1 MRRTAPRDLS
11 SAARSSARS
20 GARVSPA
27 FACLALEITA
37 VAHLATLLV
46 SMKLDYTP
54 PLGDG
59 LDGAYYLHIARHVAL
74 GHGFVTS
81 FSTFH
86 HGLEPLPQPAM
97 TYPLWPLLLGLV
109 GRASELEAAALWLP
123 RALYLSSLAL
133 AYFWLRST
141 VRRSFPH
148 ARRFAPVLALSTTAL
163 LGVNPIFHW
172 ATSRPYTEGLG
183 MSLVLVT
190 LIAHAR
196 ATVRRAR
203 SKTHEAALLGAVGC
217 LASACYFAR
226 FQLLV
231 VGVAL
236 VLVELARGRHAFRR
250 ALWLLVGF
258 ATPLLFW
265 AVRFLRMPHAEL
277 RALFDYAVYRQL
289 PSLPPFEYTRPC
301 GSTLDCAL
309 DKLGGL
315 LEAFSLRSPDSYVVQ
330 FGGVVYALPLGLVV
344 LAVSTRARAALR
356 HAFGRARHVPLF
368 VAALAGV
375 LAVLPIHFVHSLH
388 WRAWAFGWRQGLPL
402 LLALW
407 PVLLLLLTRGA
418 PRRGGADGVERAWWR
433 GRRVSLGLKLVTGAA
448 LAHSLVTLGA
458 KSWHLADA
466 DPIEADLDAARAAA
480 RYLERVAPSAR
491 TLGIEP
497 QPVAAFTTAPL
508 DWLACWSP
516 PELAETLVRER
527 HATRA
532 LLRAGELR
540 CRSFDRIRPRL
551 SLEAVIGHSYGVF
564 RVGAE
569 RPADAAE

>member
-1 MRRTAPRDLS
+1 MQRSTPRDLS
-11 SAARSSARS
+11 PVARSSAAG

-37 VAHLATLLV
+37 VALLAALLV
-46 SMKLDYTP
+46 DMKLDYTP

-97 TYPLWPLLLGLV
+97 TYPLWPLLLGFV
-109 GRASELEAAALWLP
+109 GRASGLEAAALWLP
-123 RALYLSSLAL
+123 RAFYVSSLAL

-148 ARRFAPVLALSTTAL
+148 ATRSAPWFALATTAL
-163 LGVNPIFHW
+163 LGVNPVFHW
-172 ATSRPYTEGLG
+172 ATSRPYTEGLS

-190 LIAHAR
+190 FIAYAR
-196 ATVRRAR
+196 VTAR
-203 SKTHEAALLGAVGC
+203 PFRSRWHEAALFGAVGC

-236 VLVELARGRHAFRR
+236 VLVELARGRRTFGR
-250 ALWLLVGF
+250 AAWLLVGF
-258 ATPLLFW
+258 LAPLLFW
-265 AVRFLRMPHAEL
+265 AVRVLRMPHAEL

-289 PSLPPFEYTRPC
+289 PSLPPFEYTVAC
-301 GSTLDCAL
+301 GSPFECAR

-330 FGGVVYALPLGLVV
+330 FGVVVYALPAGLVV

-356 HAFGRARHVPLF
+356 RALRRARHAPLF
-368 VAALAGV
+368 AAAFAGV

-407 PVLLLLLTRGA
+407 PVLLLLLTRWA
-418 PRRGGADGVERAWWR
+418 PRRAVGPGTGAWWR
-433 GRRVSLGLKLVTGAA
+433 GWRASLALTLVTGAA
-448 LAHSLVTLGA
+448 LANSLVMNGA
-458 KSWHLADA
+458 RSSRLADS
-466 DPIEADLDAARAAA
+466 DPKEADLDVPRTAA
-480 RYLERVAPSAR
+480 RYLERVAPSER

-497 QPVAAFTTAPL
+497 QAVAAFTTAPL

-527 HATRA
+527 HATRV

-540 CRSFDRIRPRL
+540 CRCFDRIRARL
-551 SLEAVIGHSYGVF
+551 SLEAVIGHSYGVL

-569 RPADAAE
+569 RAADAAE